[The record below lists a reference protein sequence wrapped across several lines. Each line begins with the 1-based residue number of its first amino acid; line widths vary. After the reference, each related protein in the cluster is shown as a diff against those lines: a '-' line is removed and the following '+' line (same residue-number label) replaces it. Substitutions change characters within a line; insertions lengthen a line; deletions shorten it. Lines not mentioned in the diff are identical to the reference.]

1 MDAMEIADGGEVGH
15 DEAELATPDEI
26 SLVPVAH
33 MDLDD
38 GDHHDEEDKADE
50 DEQVQNGPV
59 VQSGD
64 DDLQQTGDV
73 NMDSP
78 PSSHH
83 SATKQQQLHPI
94 EVVISPPR
102 NPDSFSKIKLPP
114 SWYVLRVIDQ
124 IDIDEDDYGY
134 GQDTWYSVEFD
145 DGRIDQLFRLGPGDD
160 LGHFKHPRANN
171 SQTHYPCRLSVS
183 VFLNFVS
190 VSCIAQS
197 LVSISDSETNYE
209 LALNTVRKQLP
220 ADLPILQSQ
229 HITHTLLSLL
239 RPINGSLALERF
251 QQSRDANDNSIVTSY
266 GNKRRRIIDSSDED
280 TMEFEQPRM
289 GLRRSTRQKTTSR
302 QASVDYAS
310 NHDIDDAFAKADTLL
325 DGGDDD
331 DDEDYQKTP
340 QEPTTRRSTRP
351 RNSIGKSYIS
361 FIPSSEDELA
371 NDSDDAFKPVTS
383 DLPDF
388 KSSQKKKKKG
398 GKGRPKLKNTRR
410 NGRESS
416 IEFEPVRKS
425 GRATKETTYIV
436 PDIDDEY
443 EIIEEKVSGAP
454 KHVSVKEIFP
464 PLPETSEFL
473 KLHATNCETCGSDAH
488 VGKGPLISCQGC
500 SSSYHKICLG
510 QRSVRDHRV
519 TKIGSDHFV
528 LQCRYCIG
536 IYQKRDESAPNSA
549 MCQSCKLTGA
559 SCSEFSSK
567 KTPKVE
573 ERLRLENGG
582 EDPITQVKPDLINNA
597 DTLLFR
603 CTACKRGYHFD
614 HLPPTT
620 QESEIPDDLREARL
634 EEYAMLDWRCK
645 DCANAEHSIQT
656 LVAWRPIDQES
667 YTPGTT
673 ALDFSEDHKEYLVKW
688 QKTSHFHD
696 TWMPGAWIFGVASAP
711 MRIAF
716 LKREESMLPKMTFK
730 EAVDEEWLL
739 PDVILNLKYT
749 RNASN
754 SSKAKDLAR
763 ISDVKEIFV
772 KFQGLSYTE
781 VVWDKP
787 PSKDSGAPYAA
798 FQAAYSDY
806 IEGVYFPYVSDQKMA
821 ERVKQFRGLDFKRH
835 CELHEQPDSLK
846 RGKLMAYQLE
856 GVNWMLFNFHQSL
869 NIILADEMGL
879 GKTVQVVSLITTLVH
894 DKPNCWPF
902 LIVVPNSTCPNWR
915 RELKHWAPDLRVC
928 TYHGG
933 RAAQDLAFR
942 HEIFPE
948 GVKGGIKA
956 HVVIMSYE
964 AAVDAKST
972 FRSVKWQ
979 GLIVDEGQ
987 RLKNDK
993 SLLYGALR
1001 DMKIP
1006 YRLLLTGTPLQNNKR
1021 ELFNLLQFIDPALD
1035 AEELD
1040 AKYAD
1045 LTKDTIHE
1053 LHELIRPYF
1062 LRRTKA
1068 QVLKFLPPMAQI
1080 ILPVT
1085 MTFLQEKL
1093 SKSIISKN
1101 SHLIRSII
1109 SGGRTKAGE
1118 RKGLNN
1124 ILMELRRV
1132 LCHPFLFSDS
1142 VEDRTVTDPAII
1154 QHNLVEASGK
1164 LKLLNILLPK
1174 LKERGHR
1181 VLIFSQ
1187 FLLSLTIIEDFL
1199 TALGLAHARIDGS
1212 LSALEKQKRIDAY
1225 NEPNSPLFA
1234 MLLSTRAGGVG
1245 INLATADTVI
1255 IYDPD
1260 FNPHQDIQALSRAHR
1275 IGQKNKVLCFQMTT
1289 KDTVEEKIMQ
1299 IGRKKMALDH
1309 ALIESM
1315 DVREDAGDDLESILK
1330 HGAEALFSDDAR
1342 DHIVYDEAAV
1352 EKLIDRSQMESTM
1365 AGDDKSAETQFSFA
1379 RVWENGHGTLVTNND
1394 ESAQNEDAPSDQ
1406 NVWENILKQR
1416 QEEHEREVAAQQRE
1430 YGRGARRRNQ
1440 DVRYVAVGYF
1450 IEGVNDSFLTS
1461 NQPQVLGDLPLDSSD
1476 DDDFEG
1482 GKESAESDDEGSD
1495 LDSDDLGRARKGRK
1509 RTAPILHKPQTPK
1522 TPRTPSTA
1530 PPSKKRK
1537 TINTQSSSGRNGRST
1552 PRKPASS
1559 TTTRC
1564 SGHSPSTP
1572 RIPSD
1577 RGAAAKAQ
1585 RSPEKSIDRT
1595 NQAETKDDGSRTS
1608 QLDSTAKDTH
1618 VAASTNAQSSET
1630 QPVAVNA
1637 NSHATES
1644 VGTADTGTSAA
1655 TVANGPETSS

>member
-1 MDAMEIADGGEVGH
+1 MTADDDMDAVDSMEATDITDGDELGQDAD
-15 DEAELATPDEI
+15 LSPNSDEI
-26 SLVPVAH
+26 SLVPMAN
-33 MDLDD
+33 MDVDD
-38 GDHHDEEDKADE
+38 GDQQDDEDKVEGDQE
-50 DEQVQNGPV
+50 VQNEPEIQVEYDG
-59 VQSGD
+59 
-64 DDLQQTGDV
+64 LEQTGDV
-73 NMDSP
+73 SMESP
-78 PSSHH
+78 PNSHH
-83 SATKQQQLHPI
+83 SAAAQQQLHPI

-102 NPDSFSKIKLPP
+102 DPDSYNKIELPP
-114 SWYVLRVIDQ
+114 SWYVLKILEKFDVDE
-124 IDIDEDDYGY
+124 EDDYGY

-145 DGRIDQLFRLGPGDD
+145 DGRIDQLAYDD
-160 LGHFKHPRANN
+160 LR
-171 SQTHYPCRLSVS
+171 SLS
-183 VFLNFVS
+183 
-190 VSCIAQS
+190 
-197 LVSISDSETNYE
+197 
-209 LALNTVRKQLP
+209 
-220 ADLPILQSQ
+220 
-229 HITHTLLSLL
+229 
-239 RPINGSLALERF
+239 NGSLALKRF
-251 QQSRDANDNSIVTSY
+251 QASQEADQDSIATVHGT
-266 GNKRRRIIDSSDED
+266 KRRRIMESSDED
-280 TMEFEQPRM
+280 ALEFEQPRM
-289 GLRRSTRQKTTSR
+289 ALRRSTRQKTTSR
-302 QASVDYAS
+302 QASVDYTS
-310 NHDIDDAFAKADTLL
+310 KHDIDEDVAKADTLL
-325 DGGDDD
+325 DGGEDD
-331 DDEDYQKTP
+331 DDEEYRRTS
-340 QEPTTRRSTRP
+340 QEPAARRSTRA
-351 RNSIGKSYIS
+351 RNSVGKGYIS

-371 NDSDDAFKPVTS
+371 NDSDDAFKPITS

-388 KSSQKKKKKG
+388 KGSQKKKKG
-398 GKGRPKLKNTRR
+398 GRGRPKLKNPRR

-443 EIIEEKVSGAP
+443 EVIEEKTSNAP

-464 PLPETSEFL
+464 PPPPESSEFL
-473 KLHATNCETCGSDAH
+473 KLHATKCNACDADARS
-488 VGKGPLISCQGC
+488 GKGPLISCQGC
-500 SSSYHKICLG
+500 SLSYHKICLG
-510 QRSVRDHRV
+510 LRSTREHRV

-536 IYQKRDESAPNSA
+536 IFQKRDASAPDAS
-549 MCQSCKLTGA
+549 MCQSCKLPGA

-567 KTPKVE
+567 KTPKIE
-573 ERLRLENGG
+573 ERLRLENDG
-582 EDPITQVKPDLINNA
+582 EDPITKVNADLINNA

-620 QESEIPDDLREARL
+620 KESEIPDDLREARR

-645 DCANAEHSIQT
+645 DCANAEHNIQT
-656 LVAWRPIDQES
+656 LVAWRPIDQKS

-673 ALDFSEDHKEYLVKW
+673 GLDISEDSKEYLVKW
-688 QKTSHFHD
+688 QKVSHFHD
-696 TWMPGAWIFGVASAP
+696 TWMPGAWIFGVAAP
-711 MRIAF
+711 PSRVAF
-716 LKREESMLPKMTFK
+716 LKNEENNLPKMTFE

-749 RNASN
+749 RNSSN

-763 ISDVKEIFV
+763 ISEVKEIFV

-787 PSKDSGAPYAA
+787 PPKDSGAPYAA
-798 FQAAYSDY
+798 FQAAYNDY

-821 ERVKQFRGLDFKRH
+821 ERVKQFRGLDFERH
-835 CELHEQPDSLK
+835 IELNEQPKSLK
-846 RGKLMAYQLE
+846 QGKLMEYQLE
-856 GVNWMLFNFHQSL
+856 GVNWMLFNFHHSL

-902 LIVVPNSTCPNWR
+902 LIVVPNATCPNWR

-948 GVKGGIKA
+948 GTKGGIKA

-1021 ELFNLLQFIDPALD
+1021 ELFNLLQFIDPTLD

-1040 AKYAD
+1040 VKYAD
-1045 LTKDTIHE
+1045 LNKETINE

-1068 QVLKFLPPMAQI
+1068 KVLKFLPPMAQI

-1101 SHLIRSII
+1101 SHLIQSII

-1142 VEDRTVTDPAII
+1142 VEDRTITDPAII

-1187 FLLSLTIIEDFL
+1187 FLLSLTILEDFL
-1199 TALGLAHARIDGS
+1199 TALGLTHARIDGS
-1212 LSALEKQKRIDAY
+1212 LSALDKQKKIDAY
-1225 NEPNSPLFA
+1225 NEPNSQLFV

-1289 KDTVEEKIMQ
+1289 KETVEEKIMQ

-1315 DVREDAGDDLESILK
+1315 DVREDAGTDLESILK
-1330 HGAEALFSDDAR
+1330 HGAEALFSGDAR

-1352 EKLIDRSQMESTM
+1352 DKLIDRSQMESTM
-1365 AGDDKSAETQFSFA
+1365 GGDEDDESAETQFSFA
-1379 RVWENGHGTLVTNND
+1379 RVWENDKGTLVTNDD
-1394 ESAQNEDAPSDQ
+1394 ESAQNGDAVNDQ

-1440 DVRYVAVGYF
+1440 DVRYNAVGGF
-1450 IEGVNDSFLTS
+1450 IEGVNDDFLTH
-1461 NQPQVLGDLPLDSSD
+1461 NQPHVLGDVPLDSSD
-1476 DDDFEG
+1476 DDDFQG
-1482 GKESAESDDEGSD
+1482 GKESAESDGEGSD
-1495 LDSDDLGRARKGRK
+1495 LDSDDMGRARKGRK
-1509 RTAPILHKPQTPK
+1509 RTAPSTHKSQTPK
-1522 TPRTPSTA
+1522 TPRTPSMA
-1530 PPSKKRK
+1530 PPSKKVK
-1537 TINTQSSSGRNGRST
+1537 TINTPSNSRKNGRST
-1552 PRKPASS
+1552 PKKRASS
-1559 TTTRC
+1559 TTARAST
-1564 SGHSPSTP
+1564 SSPSSASKRTTT
-1572 RIPSD
+1572 
-1577 RGAAAKAQ
+1577 AKAKRPPQ
-1585 RSPEKSIDRT
+1585 EGIDRT
-1595 NQAETKDDGSRTS
+1595 RQTETENDSGSRID
-1608 QLDSTAKDTH
+1608 QLDPTASDAN
-1618 VAASTNAQSSET
+1618 VILSTNVQSDET
-1630 QPVAVNA
+1630 CPATSVTS
-1637 NSHATES
+1637 SHATKPAS
-1644 VGTADTGTSAA
+1644 TAVTGTSATA
-1655 TVANGPETSS
+1655 VANGPKTSSS